1 MDVLYVLS
9 EDFYHLNWI
18 LSSPIMLS
26 MILYFFNIHF
36 IKKEFVNRLTN
47 SETSVLETLV
57 LVFVQ
62 LFQWEEPIQ

>member
-9 EDFYHLNWI
+9 EDFYHPNWI
-18 LSSPIMLS
+18 LSSLITLS

-36 IKKEFVNRLTN
+36 IKKEFVNRLNN

-62 LFQWEEPIQ
+62 LFQLEEPIQ